1 MNNKTEKPATP
12 RTDVAPTV
20 GYVLSVDRKLKT
32 QFEAP
37 EDWWQVS
44 GSNKPTRCFR
54 SKYLMQPHAAT
65 HRWCRQ
71 KLAEFAPSRSYAS

>member
-1 MNNKTEKPATP
+1 MNNKTEKPLNP

-37 EDWWQVS
+37 EDAMVAQAQTNLPGVS
-44 GSNKPTRCFR
+44 G
-54 SKYLMQPHAAT
+54 
-65 HRWCRQ
+65 
-71 KLAEFAPSRSYAS
+71 

>member
-1 MNNKTEKPATP
+1 MNNKTEKPLNP

-37 EDWWQVS
+37 EDGGRSQAQTNLPGVS
-44 GSNKPTRCFR
+44 G
-54 SKYLMQPHAAT
+54 
-65 HRWCRQ
+65 
-71 KLAEFAPSRSYAS
+71 

>member
-20 GYVLSVDRKLKT
+20 GYVLSVDRKLKA
-32 QFEAP
+32 QFETP
-37 EDWWQVS
+37 EDAGWQVS

-54 SKYLMQPHAAT
+54 LKYLMQPHAAT
-65 HRWCRQ
+65 HRW
-71 KLAEFAPSRSYAS
+71 

>member
-1 MNNKTEKPATP
+1 MNNKTEKSATP

-37 EDWWQVS
+37 EDAMGAQAQT
-44 GSNKPTRCFR
+44 NLHRCFR
-54 SKYLMQPHAAT
+54 LKYLMQP
-65 HRWCRQ
+65 
-71 KLAEFAPSRSYAS
+71 RSYTPVVLPEIS

>member
-1 MNNKTEKPATP
+1 MNNKTEKLATP

-37 EDWWQVS
+37 EDAMGAQAQTNLPGVS
-44 GSNKPTRCFR
+44 G
-54 SKYLMQPHAAT
+54 
-65 HRWCRQ
+65 
-71 KLAEFAPSRSYAS
+71 